1 MNIQRFKT
9 ISIYIVVLILYTLS
23 CSESLPLYE
32 EPEIIFEFNF
42 RLIGNI
48 AYIPYLVNTP
58 LATRFTFDFRHLF
71 DETLTSEYYRRGYID
86 IWLEDKPSVKKH
98 FEFFDYNPKKI
109 ELLDPKE
116 WYEYQYSWDQI
127 FDDGSILYEHL
138 STIPITPSPNPE
150 IPPPPPVPIN
160 VKAKGEIQISTKY
173 NTVLFD
179 EIEFTVYYYVPPPG
193 KVSNSNEIFGKKY

>member
-9 ISIYIVVLILYTLS
+9 ISIYIVVLILYALS
-23 CSESLPLYE
+23 CSESLPPHE
-32 EPEIIFEFNF
+32 EPEVIFELNF
-42 RLIGNI
+42 RLIGNS
-48 AYIPYLVNTP
+48 AYIPYPVNTP

-71 DETLTSEYYRRGYID
+71 DETLTGEYYRRGYID
-86 IWLEDKPSVKKH
+86 IWLADKPLVKKH
-98 FEFFDYNPKKI
+98 FEFFDYDPKKI

-116 WYEYQYSWDQI
+116 WYDYRYSWDQI

-138 STIPITPSPNPE
+138 SRIPTTTS
-150 IPPPPPVPIN
+150 PPVPIK

-179 EIEFTVYYYVPPPG
+179 EIEFIVYYYKPPPG
-193 KVSNSNEIFGKKY
+193 KISNPNEIFGKEY

>member
-9 ISIYIVVLILYTLS
+9 ISIYIVVLILYILS

-42 RLIGNI
+42 RLIGNS
-48 AYIPYLVNTP
+48 AYIPYPVNTP

-86 IWLEDKPSVKKH
+86 IWLADKPSVKKH
-98 FEFFDYNPKKI
+98 FEFFDYNPKEI

-116 WYEYQYSWDQI
+116 WYDYRYSWDQI

-138 STIPITPSPNPE
+138 SRIPTTTS
-150 IPPPPPVPIN
+150 PPVPIN

-173 NTVLFD
+173 NKVTFD
-179 EIEFTVYYYVPPPG
+179 EIEFTVYYYDPG
-193 KVSNSNEIFGKKY
+193 IGKISNPHEIFGKKY